1 MFLDPKL
8 RRRQLT
14 QIVKAPGDVE
24 SPIALLALKMV
35 VVTLVG
41 ALVARRLPRN
51 FDGFDPPFIQ
61 KKRDRA
67 INGRHAQAVGS
78 P

>member
-1 MFLDPKL
+1 MFLHPKL
-8 RRRQLT
+8 RGRQLT

-41 ALVARRLPRN
+41 ALVARGLPRD
-51 FDGFDPPFIQ
+51 FDGFDPSVIQ

-67 INGRHAQAVGS
+67 INGGYAQAVDS